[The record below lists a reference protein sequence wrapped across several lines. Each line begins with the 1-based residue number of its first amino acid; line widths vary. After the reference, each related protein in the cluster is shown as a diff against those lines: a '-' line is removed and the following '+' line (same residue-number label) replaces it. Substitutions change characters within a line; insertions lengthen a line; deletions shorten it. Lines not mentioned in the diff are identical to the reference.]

1 MLAVPPNNSMNPTA
15 LRAAGYA
22 ERSAHIDEKAR
33 LWSSAAGEVVYGT
46 GVSKHVRHVLRALMR
61 SKCSRP
67 IGHFHLLAL
76 ALLLSFVAAALA
88 VDAQQSQKV
97 YRIGMLERTSKT
109 LNAASL
115 SGFLQGMRELGYVEG
130 KHFVIE
136 YRSADGLDERFLE
149 LAADLARLKVDLIV
163 TRGTQAILATK
174 NATDTIPIVITG
186 AGDPVAQG
194 IVASLARPGAN
205 ITGLNPMVTELYP
218 KRVEVLRALVPK
230 AVRIAALCN
239 MSSPAVPPAWKEV
252 ESAARSMGIEAR
264 LLDVRKAG
272 DLGPAF
278 EEALKQRADG
288 LVVALDTLT
297 QANRQLI
304 VELAGKHRLPA
315 VYASREFSG
324 GLVTYGVNYG
334 DVYRRAAAFVDK
346 IFKGAKPA
354 DLPMQQPTQFELVIN
369 LKTAGALGLTV
380 PPSLLL
386 QADQL
391 IQ

>member
-1 MLAVPPNNSMNPTA
+1 MRRIGLAV
-15 LRAAGYA
+15 
-22 ERSAHIDEKAR
+22 
-33 LWSSAAGEVVYGT
+33 VVT
-46 GVSKHVRHVLRALMR
+46 LNL
-61 SKCSRP
+61 
-67 IGHFHLLAL
+67 LLAP
-76 ALLLSFVAAALA
+76 LA
-88 VDAQQSQKV
+88 VDAQPSEKV

-109 LNAASL
+109 LNAASVN
-115 SGFLQGMRELGYVEG
+115 GFLRGMQELGYVEG

-136 YRSADGLDERFLE
+136 YRSADGLDERFPE
-149 LAADLARLKVDLIV
+149 LAADLVRVKVDLIV

-174 NATDTIPIVITG
+174 NATNTIPIIITG

-194 IVASLARPGAN
+194 MVASLARPGGN

-218 KRVEVLRALVPK
+218 KRVELLRALVPK

-239 MSSPAVPPAWKEV
+239 MSSPAVPPASKEV
-252 ESAARSMGIEAR
+252 ERAARSLGIEAQ
-264 LLDVRKAG
+264 LFDVRKTG

-278 EEALKQRADG
+278 AGTVKQRADG

-315 VYASREFSG
+315 VYASSEFFG
-324 GLVTYGVNYG
+324 GLVTYGGNYA

-354 DLPMQQPTQFELVIN
+354 DLPMQQPTQFELVVN
-369 LKTAGALGLTV
+369 LKTAKALGLTV
-380 PPSLLL
+380 PSSLLL
-386 QADQL
+386 QADHV

>member
-1 MLAVPPNNSMNPTA
+1 MRVIGLAVVITLN
-15 LRAAGYA
+15 L
-22 ERSAHIDEKAR
+22 
-33 LWSSAAGEVVYGT
+33 
-46 GVSKHVRHVLRALMR
+46 
-61 SKCSRP
+61 
-67 IGHFHLLAL
+67 FLAP
-76 ALLLSFVAAALA
+76 LA
-88 VDAQQSQKV
+88 VDAQPSEKV

-115 SGFLQGMRELGYVEG
+115 NGFLRGMQELGYVEG

-136 YRSADGLDERFLE
+136 YRSADGLDERVPE
-149 LAADLARLKVDLIV
+149 LAADLVRVKVDLIV

-174 NATDTIPIVITG
+174 NATNTIPIVITG

-194 IVASLARPGAN
+194 IVASLARPGGN

-218 KRVEVLRALVPK
+218 KRVELLRALVPK

-252 ESAARSMGIEAR
+252 ERAARSLGIEAQ
-264 LLDVRKAG
+264 LFDVRKTG

-278 EEALKQRADG
+278 ERAVKQRADG

-315 VYASREFSG
+315 VYASSEFFG
-324 GLVTYGVNYG
+324 GLVTYGGNYA

-354 DLPMQQPTQFELVIN
+354 DIPMQQPTQFELVVN
-369 LKTAGALGLTV
+369 LKTAKALGLTI

-386 QADQL
+386 QADHV

>member
-1 MLAVPPNNSMNPTA
+1 MRRIGLAVVVA
-15 LRAAGYA
+15 L
-22 ERSAHIDEKAR
+22 S
-33 LWSSAAGEVVYGT
+33 LT
-46 GVSKHVRHVLRALMR
+46 
-61 SKCSRP
+61 
-67 IGHFHLLAL
+67 LAPL
-76 ALLLSFVAAALA
+76 ASE
-88 VDAQQSQKV
+88 AQQAEKV

-115 SGFLQGMRELGYVEG
+115 NGFLRGMQELGYVEG

-136 YRSADGLDERFLE
+136 YRSADGLDERFPE
-149 LAADLARLKVDLIV
+149 LAADLVRVKVDLIV

-174 NATDTIPIVITG
+174 NATNTIPIVITG

-194 IVASLARPGAN
+194 IVASLARPGGN

-218 KRVEVLRALVPK
+218 KRVELLRALVPK

-252 ESAARSMGIEAR
+252 ERAARSLGIEAQ
-264 LLDVRKAG
+264 LFDVRKTG

-278 EEALKQRADG
+278 EGAVKQRADG

-315 VYASREFSG
+315 VYASSEFFG
-324 GLVTYGVNYG
+324 GLVTYGGNYA

-354 DLPMQQPTQFELVIN
+354 DIPMQQPTQFELVVN
-369 LKTAGALGLTV
+369 LKTAKALGLTI

-386 QADQL
+386 QADHV

>member
-1 MLAVPPNNSMNPTA
+1 MRQIGLAVVIPLN
-15 LRAAGYA
+15 L
-22 ERSAHIDEKAR
+22 
-33 LWSSAAGEVVYGT
+33 
-46 GVSKHVRHVLRALMR
+46 
-61 SKCSRP
+61 
-67 IGHFHLLAL
+67 LLAP
-76 ALLLSFVAAALA
+76 LA
-88 VDAQQSQKV
+88 VDAQPSEKV

-109 LNAASL
+109 LNAASVN
-115 SGFLQGMRELGYVEG
+115 GFLRGMQELGYVEG

-136 YRSADGLDERFLE
+136 YRSADGLDERFPE
-149 LAADLARLKVDLIV
+149 LAADLVRVKVDLIV

-174 NATDTIPIVITG
+174 NATNTIPIIITG

-194 IVASLARPGAN
+194 MVASLARPGGN

-218 KRVEVLRALVPK
+218 KRVELLRALVPK

-252 ESAARSMGIEAR
+252 ERAARSLGIEAQ
-264 LLDVRKAG
+264 LFDVRKTG

-278 EEALKQRADG
+278 AGAVKQRADG
-288 LVVALDTLT
+288 LVVAPDTLT

-315 VYASREFSG
+315 VYASSEFFG
-324 GLVTYGVNYG
+324 GLVTYGGNYA

-354 DLPMQQPTQFELVIN
+354 DLPMQQPTQFELVVN
-369 LKTAGALGLTV
+369 LKTAKALGLTV
-380 PPSLLL
+380 PSSLLL
-386 QADQL
+386 QADHV

>member
-1 MLAVPPNNSMNPTA
+1 MRVIGLAVVITLN
-15 LRAAGYA
+15 L
-22 ERSAHIDEKAR
+22 
-33 LWSSAAGEVVYGT
+33 
-46 GVSKHVRHVLRALMR
+46 
-61 SKCSRP
+61 
-67 IGHFHLLAL
+67 FLAP
-76 ALLLSFVAAALA
+76 LA
-88 VDAQQSQKV
+88 VDAQPSEKV

-115 SGFLQGMRELGYVEG
+115 NGFLRGMQELGYVEG

-136 YRSADGLDERFLE
+136 YRSADGLDERFPE
-149 LAADLARLKVDLIV
+149 LAADLVRVKVDLIV

-174 NATDTIPIVITG
+174 NATNTIPIVITG
-186 AGDPVAQG
+186 AGDPIAQG
-194 IVASLARPGAN
+194 IVASLARPGGN

-218 KRVEVLRALVPK
+218 KRVELLRALVPK

-252 ESAARSMGIEAR
+252 ERAARSLGIEAQ
-264 LLDVRKAG
+264 LFDVRKTG

-278 EEALKQRADG
+278 EGAVKQRADG

-315 VYASREFSG
+315 VYASSEFFG
-324 GLVTYGVNYG
+324 GLVTYGGNYA

-354 DLPMQQPTQFELVIN
+354 DIPMQQPTQFELVVN
-369 LKTAGALGLTV
+369 LKTAKALGLTI

-386 QADQL
+386 QADHV

>member
-1 MLAVPPNNSMNPTA
+1 MRVIGLAVVITLN
-15 LRAAGYA
+15 L
-22 ERSAHIDEKAR
+22 
-33 LWSSAAGEVVYGT
+33 
-46 GVSKHVRHVLRALMR
+46 
-61 SKCSRP
+61 
-67 IGHFHLLAL
+67 FLAP
-76 ALLLSFVAAALA
+76 LA
-88 VDAQQSQKV
+88 VDAQPSEKV

-115 SGFLQGMRELGYVEG
+115 NGFLRGMQELGYVKG

-136 YRSADGLDERFLE
+136 YRSADGLDERFPE
-149 LAADLARLKVDLIV
+149 LAADLVRVKVDLIV

-174 NATDTIPIVITG
+174 NATNTIPIVITG

-194 IVASLARPGAN
+194 IVASLARPGGN
-205 ITGLNPMVTELYP
+205 ITGLSPMVTELYP
-218 KRVEVLRALVPK
+218 KRVEFLRALVPK

-252 ESAARSMGIEAR
+252 ERAARSLGMEAQ
-264 LLDVRKAG
+264 LFDVRKTG

-278 EEALKQRADG
+278 ERAVKQRADG

-315 VYASREFSG
+315 VYASSEFLG
-324 GLVTYGVNYG
+324 GLVTYGGNYA

-354 DLPMQQPTQFELVIN
+354 DIPMQQPTQFELVVN
-369 LKTAGALGLTV
+369 LKTAKALGLTI

-386 QADQL
+386 QADHV

>member
-1 MLAVPPNNSMNPTA
+1 
-15 LRAAGYA
+15 
-22 ERSAHIDEKAR
+22 
-33 LWSSAAGEVVYGT
+33 
-46 GVSKHVRHVLRALMR
+46 
-61 SKCSRP
+61 
-67 IGHFHLLAL
+67 
-76 ALLLSFVAAALA
+76 
-88 VDAQQSQKV
+88 
-97 YRIGMLERTSKT
+97 
-109 LNAASL
+109 
-115 SGFLQGMRELGYVEG
+115 MRELGYVEG

-278 EEALKQRADG
+278 EGALKQRADG

>member
-1 MLAVPPNNSMNPTA
+1 MRLIVLAVVITLN
-15 LRAAGYA
+15 L
-22 ERSAHIDEKAR
+22 
-33 LWSSAAGEVVYGT
+33 
-46 GVSKHVRHVLRALMR
+46 
-61 SKCSRP
+61 
-67 IGHFHLLAL
+67 LLAP
-76 ALLLSFVAAALA
+76 LA
-88 VDAQQSQKV
+88 VDAQPSEKV

-115 SGFLQGMRELGYVEG
+115 NGFLRGMQELGYVEG

-136 YRSADGLDERFLE
+136 YRSADGLDERFPE
-149 LAADLARLKVDLIV
+149 LAADLVRVKVDLIV

-174 NATDTIPIVITG
+174 NATNTIPIVITG
-186 AGDPVAQG
+186 AGDPIAQG
-194 IVASLARPGAN
+194 IVASLARPGGN

-218 KRVEVLRALVPK
+218 KRVELLRALVPK

-252 ESAARSMGIEAR
+252 ERAARSLGIEAQ
-264 LLDVRKAG
+264 LFDVRKTG

-278 EEALKQRADG
+278 EGAVKQRADG

-315 VYASREFSG
+315 VYASSEFFG
-324 GLVTYGVNYG
+324 GLVTYGGNYA

-354 DLPMQQPTQFELVIN
+354 DIPMQQPTQFELVVN
-369 LKTAGALGLTV
+369 LKTAKALGLTI

-386 QADQL
+386 QADHV

>member
-1 MLAVPPNNSMNPTA
+1 MRLIGLAVVITLN
-15 LRAAGYA
+15 L
-22 ERSAHIDEKAR
+22 
-33 LWSSAAGEVVYGT
+33 
-46 GVSKHVRHVLRALMR
+46 
-61 SKCSRP
+61 
-67 IGHFHLLAL
+67 LLAP
-76 ALLLSFVAAALA
+76 LA
-88 VDAQQSQKV
+88 VDAQPSEKV

-115 SGFLQGMRELGYVEG
+115 NGFLRGMQELGYVEG

-136 YRSADGLDERFLE
+136 YRSADGLDERFPE
-149 LAADLARLKVDLIV
+149 LAADLVRVKVDLIV

-174 NATDTIPIVITG
+174 NATNTIPIVITG

-194 IVASLARPGAN
+194 IVASLARPGGN

-218 KRVEVLRALVPK
+218 KRVELLRALVPK

-252 ESAARSMGIEAR
+252 ERAARSLGMEAQ
-264 LLDVRKAG
+264 LFDVRKTG

-278 EEALKQRADG
+278 ERAVKQRADG

-315 VYASREFSG
+315 VYASSEFFG
-324 GLVTYGVNYG
+324 GLVTYGGNYA

-354 DLPMQQPTQFELVIN
+354 DIPMQQPTQFELVVN
-369 LKTAGALGLTV
+369 LKTAKALGLTI

-386 QADQL
+386 QADHV

>member
-1 MLAVPPNNSMNPTA
+1 MRQIGLAVVIPLN
-15 LRAAGYA
+15 L
-22 ERSAHIDEKAR
+22 
-33 LWSSAAGEVVYGT
+33 
-46 GVSKHVRHVLRALMR
+46 
-61 SKCSRP
+61 
-67 IGHFHLLAL
+67 LLAP
-76 ALLLSFVAAALA
+76 LA
-88 VDAQQSQKV
+88 VDAQPSEKV

-109 LNAASL
+109 LNAASVN
-115 SGFLQGMRELGYVEG
+115 GFLRGMQELGYVEG

-136 YRSADGLDERFLE
+136 YRSADGLDERFPE
-149 LAADLARLKVDLIV
+149 LAADLVRVKVDLIV

-174 NATDTIPIVITG
+174 NATNTIPIIITG

-194 IVASLARPGAN
+194 MVASLARPGGN

-218 KRVEVLRALVPK
+218 KRVELLRALVPK

-252 ESAARSMGIEAR
+252 ERAARSLGIEAQ
-264 LLDVRKAG
+264 LFDVRKTG

-278 EEALKQRADG
+278 ERAVKQRADG

-315 VYASREFSG
+315 VYASSEFFG
-324 GLVTYGVNYG
+324 GLVTYGGNYA

-346 IFKGAKPA
+346 IVKGAKPA
-354 DLPMQQPTQFELVIN
+354 DIPMQQPTQFELVVN
-369 LKTAGALGLTV
+369 LKTAKALGLTI

-386 QADQL
+386 QADHV

>member
-1 MLAVPPNNSMNPTA
+1 MRLIALAVVITLS
-15 LRAAGYA
+15 L
-22 ERSAHIDEKAR
+22 S
-33 LWSSAAGEVVYGT
+33 
-46 GVSKHVRHVLRALMR
+46 
-61 SKCSRP
+61 
-67 IGHFHLLAL
+67 LAP
-76 ALLLSFVAAALA
+76 LA
-88 VDAQQSQKV
+88 VDAQPSEKV

-109 LNAASL
+109 LNAASVN
-115 SGFLQGMRELGYVEG
+115 GFLRGMQELGYVEG

-136 YRSADGLDERFLE
+136 YRSADGLDERFPE
-149 LAADLARLKVDLIV
+149 LAADLVRVKVDLIV

-174 NATDTIPIVITG
+174 NATNTIPIVITG

-194 IVASLARPGAN
+194 IVASLARPGGN

-218 KRVEVLRALVPK
+218 KRVELLRALVPK

-252 ESAARSMGIEAR
+252 ERAARSLGIEAQ
-264 LLDVRKAG
+264 LFDVRRTG

-278 EEALKQRADG
+278 EGAVKQRADG

-304 VELAGKHRLPA
+304 VELAEKHRLPA
-315 VYASREFSG
+315 VYASSEFFG
-324 GLVTYGVNYG
+324 GLVTYGGNYA

-354 DLPMQQPTQFELVIN
+354 DIPMQQPTQFELVVN
-369 LKTAGALGLTV
+369 LKTAKALGLTI

-386 QADQL
+386 QADHV
-391 IQ
+391 IE

>member
-1 MLAVPPNNSMNPTA
+1 MRVIGLAVVITLN
-15 LRAAGYA
+15 L
-22 ERSAHIDEKAR
+22 
-33 LWSSAAGEVVYGT
+33 
-46 GVSKHVRHVLRALMR
+46 
-61 SKCSRP
+61 
-67 IGHFHLLAL
+67 FLAP
-76 ALLLSFVAAALA
+76 LA
-88 VDAQQSQKV
+88 VDAQPSEKV

-115 SGFLQGMRELGYVEG
+115 NGFLRGMQELGYVKG

-136 YRSADGLDERFLE
+136 YRSADGLDERFPE
-149 LAADLARLKVDLIV
+149 LAADLVRVKVDLIV

-174 NATDTIPIVITG
+174 NATNTIPIVITG

-194 IVASLARPGAN
+194 IVASLARPGGN

-218 KRVEVLRALVPK
+218 KRVELLRALVPK

-252 ESAARSMGIEAR
+252 ERAARSLGIEAQ
-264 LLDVRKAG
+264 LFDVRKTG

-278 EEALKQRADG
+278 ERAVKQRADG

-315 VYASREFSG
+315 VYASSEFFG
-324 GLVTYGVNYG
+324 GLVTYGGNYA

-354 DLPMQQPTQFELVIN
+354 DIPMQQPTQFELVVN
-369 LKTAGALGLTV
+369 LKTAKALGLTI

-386 QADQL
+386 QADHV

>member
-1 MLAVPPNNSMNPTA
+1 MRQIGLAVVIPLN
-15 LRAAGYA
+15 L
-22 ERSAHIDEKAR
+22 
-33 LWSSAAGEVVYGT
+33 
-46 GVSKHVRHVLRALMR
+46 
-61 SKCSRP
+61 
-67 IGHFHLLAL
+67 LLAP
-76 ALLLSFVAAALA
+76 LA
-88 VDAQQSQKV
+88 VDAQPSEKV

-115 SGFLQGMRELGYVEG
+115 NGFLRGMQELGYVEG

-136 YRSADGLDERFLE
+136 YRSADGLDERFPE
-149 LAADLARLKVDLIV
+149 LAADLVRVKVDLIV

-174 NATDTIPIVITG
+174 NATNTIPIIITG

-194 IVASLARPGAN
+194 MVASLARPGGN

-218 KRVEVLRALVPK
+218 KRVELLRALVPK

-252 ESAARSMGIEAR
+252 ERAARSLGIEAQ
-264 LLDVRKAG
+264 LFDVRKTG

-278 EEALKQRADG
+278 ERAVKQRSDG

-315 VYASREFSG
+315 VYASSEFFG
-324 GLVTYGVNYG
+324 GLVTYGGNYA

-346 IFKGAKPA
+346 IVKGAKPA
-354 DLPMQQPTQFELVIN
+354 DIPMQQPTQFELVVD
-369 LKTAGALGLTV
+369 LKTAKALGLTI

-386 QADQL
+386 QADHV

>member
-1 MLAVPPNNSMNPTA
+1 MRLIGLVVVITLNLLLAPLAV
-15 LRAAGYA
+15 G
-22 ERSAHIDEKAR
+22 
-33 LWSSAAGEVVYGT
+33 
-46 GVSKHVRHVLRALMR
+46 
-61 SKCSRP
+61 
-67 IGHFHLLAL
+67 
-76 ALLLSFVAAALA
+76 
-88 VDAQQSQKV
+88 AQPSEKV

-115 SGFLQGMRELGYVEG
+115 DGFLRGMQELGYVEG

-136 YRSADGLDERFLE
+136 YRSADGLDERFPE
-149 LAADLARLKVDLIV
+149 LAADLARVKVDLIV
-163 TRGTQAILATK
+163 TRGTQPILATK
-174 NATDTIPIVITG
+174 SATKTIPIVITG

-194 IVASLARPGAN
+194 MVASLARPGGN

-218 KRVEVLRALVPK
+218 KRVELLRALVPK

-239 MSSPAVPPAWKEV
+239 MSSPAVPPAWKQV
-252 ESAARSMGIEAR
+252 ERAARSLGIEAQ
-264 LLDVRKAG
+264 LFDVRKTG

-278 EEALKQRADG
+278 ERAVKQRADG

-315 VYASREFSG
+315 VYASSEFSG
-324 GLVTYGVNYG
+324 GLVTFGGNYA

-354 DLPMQQPTQFELVIN
+354 DLPMQQPTQFELVVN
-369 LKTAGALGLTV
+369 LKTAKALGLTV
-380 PPSLLL
+380 PPWLLL
-386 QADQL
+386 QADHV

>member
-1 MLAVPPNNSMNPTA
+1 M
-15 LRAAGYA
+15 
-22 ERSAHIDEKAR
+22 R
-33 LWSSAAGEVVYGT
+33 LIGLVVVIT
-46 GVSKHVRHVLRALMR
+46 LNL
-61 SKCSRP
+61 
-67 IGHFHLLAL
+67 LLAP
-76 ALLLSFVAAALA
+76 LA
-88 VDAQQSQKV
+88 VDAQPSEKV

-115 SGFLQGMRELGYVEG
+115 NGFLRGMQELGYVEG

-136 YRSADGLDERFLE
+136 YRSADGLDERFPE
-149 LAADLARLKVDLIV
+149 LAADLVRVKVDLIV

-174 NATDTIPIVITG
+174 NATNTIPIVITG
-186 AGDPVAQG
+186 AGDPIAQG
-194 IVASLARPGAN
+194 IVASLARPGGN

-218 KRVEVLRALVPK
+218 KRVELLRALVPK

-252 ESAARSMGIEAR
+252 ERAARSLGIEAQ
-264 LLDVRKAG
+264 LFDVRKTG

-278 EEALKQRADG
+278 EGAVKQRADG

-315 VYASREFSG
+315 VYASSEFFG
-324 GLVTYGVNYG
+324 GLVTYGGNYA

-354 DLPMQQPTQFELVIN
+354 DIPMQQPTQFELVVN
-369 LKTAGALGLTV
+369 LKTAKALGLTI

-386 QADQL
+386 QADHV

>member
-1 MLAVPPNNSMNPTA
+1 M
-15 LRAAGYA
+15 
-22 ERSAHIDEKAR
+22 
-33 LWSSAAGEVVYGT
+33 
-46 GVSKHVRHVLRALMR
+46 
-61 SKCSRP
+61 
-67 IGHFHLLAL
+67 
-76 ALLLSFVAAALA
+76 
-88 VDAQQSQKV
+88 
-97 YRIGMLERTSKT
+97 
-109 LNAASL
+109 
-115 SGFLQGMRELGYVEG
+115 
-130 KHFVIE
+130 
-136 YRSADGLDERFLE
+136 
-149 LAADLARLKVDLIV
+149 DLIV

-174 NATDTIPIVITG
+174 NATNTIPIVITG

-194 IVASLARPGAN
+194 IVASLARPGGN

-218 KRVEVLRALVPK
+218 KRVELLRTLVPK

-252 ESAARSMGIEAR
+252 ERAARSLGIEAQ
-264 LLDVRKAG
+264 LVDVRKTG

-278 EEALKQRADG
+278 ERAVKQRADG

-315 VYASREFSG
+315 VYASSEFFG
-324 GLVTYGVNYG
+324 GLVTYGGNYA

-354 DLPMQQPTQFELVIN
+354 DLPMQQPTQFELVVN
-369 LKTAGALGLTV
+369 LKTAKALGLTV
-380 PPSLLL
+380 PSSLLL
-386 QADQL
+386 QADHV

>member
-1 MLAVPPNNSMNPTA
+1 MRLIGLAV
-15 LRAAGYA
+15 
-22 ERSAHIDEKAR
+22 I
-33 LWSSAAGEVVYGT
+33 
-46 GVSKHVRHVLRALMR
+46 
-61 SKCSRP
+61 
-67 IGHFHLLAL
+67 LAL
-76 ALLLSFVAAALA
+76 SLTLAPLA
-88 VDAQQSQKV
+88 VDAQLSEKV

-109 LNAASL
+109 LNAANL
-115 SGFLQGMRELGYVEG
+115 NGFLRGMQELGYVEG

-136 YRSADGLDERFLE
+136 YRSADGLDERFPE
-149 LAADLARLKVDLIV
+149 LAADLVRVKVDLIV

-174 NATDTIPIVITG
+174 KATNTIPIVITG
-186 AGDPVAQG
+186 AGDPIAQG
-194 IVASLARPGAN
+194 IVASLARPGGN

-218 KRVEVLRALVPK
+218 KRVELLRALVPK

-252 ESAARSMGIEAR
+252 ERAARSLGIEAQ
-264 LLDVRKAG
+264 LFDVRKTA

-278 EEALKQRADG
+278 EGAVKQRADG

-315 VYASREFSG
+315 VYASSEFFG
-324 GLVTYGVNYG
+324 GLVTYGGNYA

-354 DLPMQQPTQFELVIN
+354 DIPMQQPTQFELVVN
-369 LKTAGALGLTV
+369 LKTAKALGLTI

-386 QADQL
+386 QADHV

>member
-1 MLAVPPNNSMNPTA
+1 MPLIGLAVVITLN
-15 LRAAGYA
+15 L
-22 ERSAHIDEKAR
+22 
-33 LWSSAAGEVVYGT
+33 
-46 GVSKHVRHVLRALMR
+46 
-61 SKCSRP
+61 
-67 IGHFHLLAL
+67 FLAP
-76 ALLLSFVAAALA
+76 VA
-88 VDAQQSQKV
+88 VDAQPPEKV

-115 SGFLQGMRELGYVEG
+115 DGFLRGMQELGYVEG

-136 YRSADGLDERFLE
+136 YRSADGLDERFPD
-149 LAADLARLKVDLIV
+149 LAADLVRVKVDLIV

-174 NATDTIPIVITG
+174 NATNTIPIIITG

-194 IVASLARPGAN
+194 MVASLARPGGN

-218 KRVEVLRALVPK
+218 KRVELLRALVPK

-252 ESAARSMGIEAR
+252 ERAARSLGIEAQ
-264 LLDVRKAG
+264 LFDVRKTG

-278 EEALKQRADG
+278 ERAVKQRADG
-288 LVVALDTLT
+288 LVVTLDTLT

-315 VYASREFSG
+315 VYASSEFSG
-324 GLVTYGVNYG
+324 GLVTYGGNYA

-354 DLPMQQPTQFELVIN
+354 DIPMQQPTQFELVVN
-369 LKTAGALGLTV
+369 LKTAKALGLTV
-380 PPSLLL
+380 PTSLLL
-386 QADQL
+386 QADQV

>member
-1 MLAVPPNNSMNPTA
+1 MRVIGLAVVITLN
-15 LRAAGYA
+15 L
-22 ERSAHIDEKAR
+22 
-33 LWSSAAGEVVYGT
+33 
-46 GVSKHVRHVLRALMR
+46 
-61 SKCSRP
+61 
-67 IGHFHLLAL
+67 FLAP
-76 ALLLSFVAAALA
+76 LA
-88 VDAQQSQKV
+88 VDAQPSEKV

-115 SGFLQGMRELGYVEG
+115 NGFLRGMQELGYVKG

-136 YRSADGLDERFLE
+136 YRSADGLDERFPE
-149 LAADLARLKVDLIV
+149 LAADLVRVKVDLIV

-174 NATDTIPIVITG
+174 NATNTIPIVITG

-194 IVASLARPGAN
+194 IVASLARPGGN

-218 KRVEVLRALVPK
+218 KRVELLRALVPK

-252 ESAARSMGIEAR
+252 ERAARSLGMEAQ
-264 LLDVRKAG
+264 LFDVRKTG

-278 EEALKQRADG
+278 ERAVKQRADG

-315 VYASREFSG
+315 VYASSEFFG
-324 GLVTYGVNYG
+324 GLVTNGGNYA

-354 DLPMQQPTQFELVIN
+354 DIPMQQPTQFELVVN
-369 LKTAGALGLTV
+369 LKTAKALGLTI

-386 QADQL
+386 QADHV

>member
-1 MLAVPPNNSMNPTA
+1 MRVIGLAVVITLN
-15 LRAAGYA
+15 L
-22 ERSAHIDEKAR
+22 
-33 LWSSAAGEVVYGT
+33 
-46 GVSKHVRHVLRALMR
+46 
-61 SKCSRP
+61 
-67 IGHFHLLAL
+67 FLAP
-76 ALLLSFVAAALA
+76 LA
-88 VDAQQSQKV
+88 VDAQPSEKV

-115 SGFLQGMRELGYVEG
+115 NGFLRGMQELGYVEG

-136 YRSADGLDERFLE
+136 YRSADGLDERFPE
-149 LAADLARLKVDLIV
+149 LAADLVRVKVDLIV

-174 NATDTIPIVITG
+174 NATNTIPIVITG

-194 IVASLARPGAN
+194 IVASLARPGGN

-218 KRVEVLRALVPK
+218 KRVELLRALVPK

-252 ESAARSMGIEAR
+252 ERAARSLGIEAQ
-264 LLDVRKAG
+264 LFDVRKTG

-278 EEALKQRADG
+278 ERAVKQRADG

-315 VYASREFSG
+315 VYASSEFFG
-324 GLVTYGVNYG
+324 GLVTYGGNYA

-354 DLPMQQPTQFELVIN
+354 DIPMQQPTQFELVVN
-369 LKTAGALGLTV
+369 LKTAKALGLTI

-386 QADQL
+386 QADHV

>member
-1 MLAVPPNNSMNPTA
+1 MRLIGLVVVIILNLFLAP
-15 LRAAGYA
+15 
-22 ERSAHIDEKAR
+22 
-33 LWSSAAGEVVYGT
+33 
-46 GVSKHVRHVLRALMR
+46 
-61 SKCSRP
+61 
-67 IGHFHLLAL
+67 
-76 ALLLSFVAAALA
+76 LA
-88 VDAQQSQKV
+88 VDAQPSEKV

-115 SGFLQGMRELGYVEG
+115 NGFLRGMQELGYVEG

-136 YRSADGLDERFLE
+136 YRSADGLDERFPE
-149 LAADLARLKVDLIV
+149 LAADLVRVKVDLIV

-174 NATDTIPIVITG
+174 NATNTIPIVITG

-194 IVASLARPGAN
+194 IVASLARPGGN

-218 KRVEVLRALVPK
+218 KRVELLRALVPK

-252 ESAARSMGIEAR
+252 ERAARSLGIEAQ
-264 LLDVRKAG
+264 LFDVRKTG

-278 EEALKQRADG
+278 EGAVKQRADG

-315 VYASREFSG
+315 VYASSEFFG
-324 GLVTYGVNYG
+324 GLVTYGGNYA

-354 DLPMQQPTQFELVIN
+354 DIPMQQPTQFELVVN
-369 LKTAGALGLTV
+369 LKTAKALGLTI

-386 QADQL
+386 QADHV

>member
-1 MLAVPPNNSMNPTA
+1 MRRIGLAVVITLN
-15 LRAAGYA
+15 L
-22 ERSAHIDEKAR
+22 
-33 LWSSAAGEVVYGT
+33 
-46 GVSKHVRHVLRALMR
+46 
-61 SKCSRP
+61 
-67 IGHFHLLAL
+67 LLAP
-76 ALLLSFVAAALA
+76 LA
-88 VDAQQSQKV
+88 VDAQPSEKV

-115 SGFLQGMRELGYVEG
+115 NGFLRGMQELGYVEG

-136 YRSADGLDERFLE
+136 YRSADGLDERFPE
-149 LAADLARLKVDLIV
+149 LAADLVRVKVDLIV

-174 NATDTIPIVITG
+174 NATNTIPIVITG
-186 AGDPVAQG
+186 AGDPIAQG
-194 IVASLARPGAN
+194 IVASLARPGGN

-218 KRVEVLRALVPK
+218 KRVELLRALVPK

-252 ESAARSMGIEAR
+252 ERAARSLGIEAQ
-264 LLDVRKAG
+264 LFDVRKTG

-278 EEALKQRADG
+278 EGAVKQRADG

-315 VYASREFSG
+315 VYASSEFFG
-324 GLVTYGVNYG
+324 GLVTYGGNYA

-354 DLPMQQPTQFELVIN
+354 DIPMQQPTQFELVVN
-369 LKTAGALGLTV
+369 LKTAKALGLTI

-386 QADQL
+386 QADHV

>member
-1 MLAVPPNNSMNPTA
+1 MRVIGLAVVITLN
-15 LRAAGYA
+15 L
-22 ERSAHIDEKAR
+22 
-33 LWSSAAGEVVYGT
+33 
-46 GVSKHVRHVLRALMR
+46 
-61 SKCSRP
+61 
-67 IGHFHLLAL
+67 FLAP
-76 ALLLSFVAAALA
+76 LA
-88 VDAQQSQKV
+88 VDAQPSEKV

-115 SGFLQGMRELGYVEG
+115 NGFLRGMQELGYVEG

-136 YRSADGLDERFLE
+136 YRSADGLDERFPE
-149 LAADLARLKVDLIV
+149 LAADLVRVKVDLIV

-174 NATDTIPIVITG
+174 NATNTIPIVITG
-186 AGDPVAQG
+186 AGDPIAQG
-194 IVASLARPGAN
+194 IVASLARPGGN

-218 KRVEVLRALVPK
+218 KRVELLRALVPK
-230 AVRIAALCN
+230 AVQIAALCN

-252 ESAARSMGIEAR
+252 ERAARSLGIEAQ
-264 LLDVRKAG
+264 LFDVRKTG

-278 EEALKQRADG
+278 EGAVKQRADG

-315 VYASREFSG
+315 VYASSEFFG
-324 GLVTYGVNYG
+324 GLVTYGGNYA

-354 DLPMQQPTQFELVIN
+354 DIPMQQPTQFELVVN
-369 LKTAGALGLTV
+369 LKTAKALGLTI

-386 QADQL
+386 QADHV